1 VNQQASL
8 PSTER
13 GTVAWPPLSYK
24 TALDA
29 AAWAWRSRRV
39 FSIVLLV
46 IAVSLGAHYRFH
58 NLQRWDMNGDE
69 GNAWAA
75 VVKPTVHQVMATFWR
90 EENGG
95 KLPLFDI
102 VLHEWV
108 RIFGDSLF
116 AMRAMSATLGTLAI
130 VLLFVAVREICRSLG
145 GAALA
150 EVAEIGG
157 AFAALIYA
165 LNLTIVVSDRT
176 AREFALLTVAELAQI
191 IFFVRAQRR
200 GTWTDYL
207 GIAAFTAVMLPINYT
222 ASFLLFA
229 EALWLGCVLLAKW
242 AGSVPAR
249 KLAIF
254 APGIA
259 VMGGIALLA
268 PLLPRIFA
276 SSRDAVQA
284 GAVSWIKLQ
293 PASWPLTVLRD
304 VAGVP
309 ALFRILVALMVFGI
323 GWQWRSGRLAWG
335 FLAAWMLGPLLT
347 VFLIS
352 YTIQPMEFPRY
363 VLIAFVGMFA
373 LAGFGAGCVR
383 STAVRIV
390 LAAMIVHFAVPPVR
404 GWLKALR
411 DGSWR
416 EATTLADQSAAGGQI
431 AVCPSFNL
439 DVVRFYLPPEHRPDA
454 VAMDLKCSSAPVLIL
469 SGKGIIPDEQ
479 MAMAQ
484 ACYPR
489 LLADLQLVEVR
500 AR

>member
-8 PSTER
+8 PITER
-13 GTVAWPPLSYK
+13 GTVAWPSLSWS
-24 TALDA
+24 TVLDA
-29 AAWAWRSRRV
+29 AFWAWHSGRL
-39 FSIVLLV
+39 FSIIVLV
-46 IAVSLGAHYRFH
+46 VAVSLGSHYRFH

-69 GNAWAA
+69 GSAWAA
-75 VVKPTVHQVMATFWR
+75 VVQPTVHQVMATFWR
-90 EENGG
+90 VESGG

-116 AMRAMSATLGTLAI
+116 AMRAMSAVLGTIAI
-130 VLLFVAVREICRSLG
+130 VLLFVAVREVCHSLG
-145 GAALA
+145 GEALA
-150 EVAEIGG
+150 EVGEVGG

-165 LNLTIVVSDRT
+165 LNLTIVVSVRT

-191 IFFVRAQRR
+191 IFFVRAQRY
-200 GTWTDYL
+200 GTWANYL
-207 GIAAFTAVMLPINYT
+207 GIAVFTAIMLPINYT

-242 AGSVPAR
+242 AGSERAR
-249 KLAIF
+249 ELAIF
-254 APGIA
+254 SPGVA
-259 VMGGIALLA
+259 VLGGIALLA
-268 PLLPRIFA
+268 PLLPGIFA
-276 SSRDAVQA
+276 TSRGAVQT

-293 PASWPLTVLRD
+293 AASWPLTVLRD
-304 VAGVP
+304 VAGTP
-309 ALFRILVALMVFGI
+309 KLIRILVALMMFGVA
-323 GWQWRSGRLAWG
+323 WQWRSGRLAWG
-335 FLAAWMLGPLLT
+335 FLVAWMLGPLLT

-383 STAVRIV
+383 STALRIV
-390 LAAMIVHFAVPPVR
+390 LAAMIVHFGSPPVR
-404 GWLKALR
+404 SWLKALR

-416 EATTLADQSAAGGQI
+416 QATALADRSAAGSQI
-431 AVCPSFNL
+431 AVYPSFNL
-439 DVVRFYLPPEHRPDA
+439 DVVRFYLPPEHRRDA

-469 SGKGIIPDEQ
+469 SGRGIIPQEQ
-479 MAMAQ
+479 MAIAE
-484 ACYPR
+484 ACYPKI
-489 LLADLQLVEVR
+489 LARLQLVEVR